1 MKNFF
6 ISHKNPVTV
15 VLAIIILGGLFAY
28 GKLQTALFPEITFPK
43 IKIIADAGQQ
53 PVNKMTI
60 TVTREL
66 ENAVKQV
73 PDLKMLR
80 STTSR
85 GSCEIS
91 AYMDWNANIDVS
103 QQRIE
108 SKISQVRNLL
118 PPDVQIT
125 VERMNPSILPVIG
138 YTLEAPGM
146 TPIEE
151 KLLAMYTIKPFLSQV
166 EGVSEIRVIGG
177 KTKEYWI
184 TLNSGK
190 MSSLGI
196 TPDAITL
203 ALNAT
208 NFIKSNGYL
217 SDYRQMY
224 LTVTDAVVDTKA
236 ELENLVI
243 SNNGKRIVTLKDI
256 AAIDIQ
262 EAKEYVKINANG
274 HSAILL
280 AVVKQP
286 NANLVDLSDKMHKKV
301 EELRRVLP
309 KGVTI
314 QPFYVQADF
323 VKESIKSVTDSLWI
337 GLALAIIV
345 AIIFLRSL
353 KASMVILIT
362 IPVTLLFTLIVL
374 YATGQTFNIMTL
386 GAIAAA
392 IGLIIDDAIVVVEQI
407 HRTHEEHPGEP
418 TTSLLQK
425 AIKYLL
431 PAMVGSSLSTIVIF
445 VPFILMTG
453 VAGAYFKVMTDTMII
468 TLVCSFFVSWIGLP
482 VVYLLLSRSK
492 PKLLNAKQRLKR
504 LKESKKAAHAVHN
517 QKWVGFFIKRP
528 YISVLFMLLLAASIY
543 YVLPKLQTGFLPEM
557 DEGSIVLDYN
567 SPPGTS
573 LEETD
578 RMLKEAEKII
588 TKIPEVET
596 YSRRTGTQ
604 MGFFITEPNRG
615 DYLIQLKKNRK
626 RNSNDVID
634 EIRTKIEATQP
645 ALRIDFGQVI
655 GDMLGDLMTS
665 VQPIE
670 VKIFG
675 NDQKKLQELSKQVS
689 EVITNVKGT
698 ADVFDGIVIAGPSI
712 SIEPDA
718 VMLAQYGITP
728 ASLQYQLQTA
738 LEGNIAGT
746 VFDKQQLSSLRVVYP
761 GNRNL
766 SVDDIKGMQIF
777 LPNGKLK
784 PITGLA
790 HIKLNTGDAEIE
802 REDLQSMGV
811 VTGRLDNRDLGSVMK
826 DIQKEVAAKV
836 ILPRGY
842 HIVYGGAYADQQKSF
857 SELLMILITS
867 SLLVFCVILFLFRD
881 FKVALMILLIAV
893 LGISGSYLGLYLTNT
908 ALNVGSYTGL
918 IMIVG
923 IIGENAIFTFLQFRD
938 SVSQTKNVDG
948 AIIYSISTRLRPKLM
963 TALGAIIALMPIA
976 LGIGTGAQLHQPLA
990 IAVIGGFIVA
1000 LPLLL
1005 IVLPSMMHVAYKNKK
1020 NAPDEAAV

>member
-1 MKNFF
+1 MRNYFV
-6 ISHKNPVTV
+6 SHKNPITII
-15 VLAIIILGGLFAY
+15 LAIIIMVGIFAY
-28 GKLQTALFPEITFPK
+28 SKMQSALFPEITFPK

-53 PVNKMTI
+53 PVNKMMI

-73 PDLKMLR
+73 PDLKIIR

-91 AYMDWNANIDVS
+91 AYMDWKANIDVS

-108 SKISQVRNLL
+108 SKISQIRNIL

-138 YTLEAPGM
+138 YTLEAPGLS
-146 TPIEE
+146 PIEE
-151 KLLAMYTIKPFLSQV
+151 KLLAQYTIKPFLSQV
-166 EGVSEIRVIGG
+166 DGVSEIRVIGG
-177 KTKEYWI
+177 KTKEYWL
-184 TLNSGK
+184 TLDVGK
-190 MSSLGI
+190 MSTLGI
-196 TPDAITL
+196 TPDAIIT

-236 ELENLVI
+236 EVERLVI
-243 SNNGKRIVTLKDI
+243 SNNGKRIVTLRDI
-256 AAIDIQ
+256 ATVTIQ

-274 HSAILL
+274 HSAVLL

-286 NANLVDLSDKMHKKV
+286 NANLVDLSDKMQKKV
-301 EELRRVLP
+301 DELRKVLP

-314 QPFYVQADF
+314 SPFYVQADF
-323 VKESIKSVTDSLWI
+323 VKDSIKSVTDSLWI

-345 AIIFLRSL
+345 AVIFLRSL
-353 KASMVILIT
+353 KASTVILIT
-362 IPVTLLFTLIVL
+362 IPVTLLLTLIVL

-386 GAIAAA
+386 GAMAAA

-407 HRTHEEHPGEP
+407 HRTHEEHPQDP
-418 TTSLLQK
+418 TGTLLQK
-425 AIKYLL
+425 AIQYLF

-445 VPFILMTG
+445 LPFVLMTG

-468 TLVCSFFVSWIGLP
+468 TLLCSFFVTWLGLP
-482 VVYLLLSRSK
+482 VIYLLFSRK
-492 PKLLNAKQRLKR
+492 TKKILTAKQRLKR
-504 LKESKKAAHAVHN
+504 LKEFTRPHTVHN
-517 QKWVGFFIKRP
+517 QKWVGFFIRRP
-528 YISVLFMLLLAASIY
+528 FISVMFMLILAASIY

-557 DEGSIVLDYN
+557 DEGSIVLDYS

-578 RMLKEAEKII
+578 RMLREAEKII
-588 TKIPEVET
+588 SAIPEVEA

-615 DYLIQLKKNRK
+615 DYLIQLKKKRK
-626 RNSNDVID
+626 RTSNQVID
-634 EIRTKIEATQP
+634 EIRAKVEATQP

-689 EVITNVKGT
+689 DVVTSVKGT

-718 VMLAQYGITP
+718 ITLAQYGITP

-738 LEGNIAGT
+738 LEGNIVGT

-766 SVDDIKGMQIF
+766 SVEDIKRMQIF

-784 PITGLA
+784 PIADLA
-790 HIKLNTGDAEIE
+790 DIKLNPGDAEVE

-836 ILPRGY
+836 VLPKGY

-881 FKVALMILLIAV
+881 FKVAFMILLIAV
-893 LGISGSYLGLYLTNT
+893 LGISGSYMGLYFTNT
-908 ALNVGSYTGL
+908 PLNVGSYTGL

-938 SVSQTKNVDG
+938 SLLQTKNVDK

-963 TALGAIIALMPIA
+963 TALGAIIALTPIA

-990 IAVIGGFIVA
+990 IAVIGGFIAA

-1005 IVLPSMMHVAYKNKK
+1005 IVLPSLMHVAYKNKTISSQ
-1020 NAPDEAAV
+1020 EASG